1 MASKDSKPAPDPMDF
16 FPFRGQY
23 GGSSLGTILFIA
35 VRLTV
40 PIISYSLL
48 APPTSTLSAFGHFS
62 SMLPSTPPPAGTLD
76 IPFVPNTLLRILHH
90 TLGLQP
96 YPAIIFFGATLPTF
110 SFIAYT
116 ALWRRERFPLT
127 GQGGSLQVTT
137 QVNVVDLI
145 HSILF
150 VYLASRNGTWSPAL
164 FRFMPVPFVIGL
176 ILHVWSDHSKYLFRK
191 DVRNMGKV
199 YIGGPWG
206 VVRHPNFLGFT
217 IWRTA
222 FAMAAGGWAFG
233 GTMFLGFVY
242 LFYVTSIPILETY
255 MKGKYGRQWEV
266 VTQKVRWKFLP
277 GIW

>member
-1 MASKDSKPAPDPMDF
+1 MSAKDSRPAPDPMDF

-23 GGSSLGTILFIA
+23 GGGSIGTILFIA

-40 PIISYSLL
+40 PIISYSVLT
-48 APPTSTLSAFGHFS
+48 PPASALSVFRRFPW
-62 SMLPSTPPPAGTLD
+62 MLPSTSAPTGTLD
-76 IPFVPNTLLRILHH
+76 IPFVSNVLLGFLHR

-96 YPAIIFFGATLPTF
+96 YPAIIFLGGTLPTF

-116 ALWRRERFPLT
+116 ALWRRERFPMT

-137 QVNVVDLI
+137 QVNLVDI
-145 HSILF
+145 VHSILF
-150 VYLASRNGTWSPAL
+150 AYLASKNPTWSPTL
-164 FRFMPVPFVIGL
+164 FRWMPVPFIFGL

-191 DVRNMGKV
+191 DARNKGKV
-199 YIGGPWG
+199 YMGGPWS

-222 FAMAAGGWAFG
+222 FATAAGGWAFG
-233 GTMFLGFVY
+233 GSMFLGFIY
-242 LFYVTSIPILETY
+242 LFYVTSIPILEGY
-255 MKGKYGRQWEV
+255 MKGKYGKQWEV
-266 VTQKVRWKFLP
+266 VTQRVRWKFLP